1 MLTINIDREKATRY
15 GLNIGDIQDTVATA
29 IGAMKPARSSRVIAA
44 LTSW

>member
-29 IGAMKPARSSRVIAA
+29 IGGHETGTLFEVIAA